1 VLEIQKDFVRVEIPG
16 FNSTK
21 QFSGLTM
28 PLFYR
33 DGIHRAIGSKLK
45 QKKFFNCTVA
55 ALPTEPPM
63 EQKYKYGTELCRDI
77 LFKNCPNNL

>member
-1 VLEIQKDFVRVEIPG
+1 
-16 FNSTK
+16 
-21 QFSGLTM
+21 M

-45 QKKFFNCTVA
+45 QKRFFNCTVA

-77 LFKNCPNNL
+77 LFKNCKTIYETVNSRIAGFDIL